1 MREWIGVA
9 GVVGVAAFTP
19 GPNNFIVM
27 RIAAYSGLGAAIPAI
42 AAVVVGSLA
51 MLTLANAGA
60 GVALQT
66 MPQWRL
72 VLTAAGAAYL
82 CLLGLRLVRGGDVA
96 GPLEPTSV
104 PGLLGFQ
111 FLNPKAWVMALTASA
126 AVPLDAGPV
135 VTFTRFAALFTLI
148 PANGLLC
155 WALGGTLLARFL
167 QRPRTR
173 AWFDRSMGGLLIASA
188 LLLLV

>member
-72 VLTAAGAAYL
+72 VLTAAGAAST
-82 CLLGLRLVRGGDVA
+82 CACWVCGSCA
-96 GPLEPTSV
+96 AATSQA
-104 PGLLGFQ
+104 PWNRPAF
-111 FLNPKAWVMALTASA
+111 
-126 AVPLDAGPV
+126 PV
-135 VTFTRFAALFTLI
+135 
-148 PANGLLC
+148 C
-155 WALGGTLLARFL
+155 WAFS
-167 QRPRTR
+167 
-173 AWFDRSMGGLLIASA
+173 F
-188 LLLLV
+188 